1 MILDI
6 LIVMGPLPASWL
18 ELDLFTCWIN
28 QDSSSAI
35 RRAMLPLLVSVGSD
49 RTVFVTSVHGAGFS
63 TLALCV
69 FAARR
74 SVYLESKV

>member
-1 MILDI
+1 
-6 LIVMGPLPASWL
+6 
-18 ELDLFTCWIN
+18 
-28 QDSSSAI
+28 
-35 RRAMLPLLVSVGSD
+35 MLPLLVSVDTD

-69 FAARR
+69 FVALR